1 MATLWKCLSSRP
13 SSQYFKLQYLG
24 PCQAGGATDGWD
36 KCLFWSSQESH
47 CWPGGV
53 IVSVWRRRL
62 AALVSGTGNF
72 NPRSYWICFINLSWI
87 HKVSSIQIT
96 SKRVVSGFWCS
107 FGSPILFLM
116 YISKYHCMTIWAH
129 LPRVWPPLGFLKA
142 DIQTNVSPPNP
153 GTSPLPAPSSAPSS
167 RAPHGKHKINHL
179 SLVMNSAKAISLFI
193 FSNEIV
199 IKSRLENISWGI
211 IYLWLEWLRCYLSK
225 QLNHKCIIV
234 ILNFLQ
240 KV

>member
-1 MATLWKCLSSRP
+1 MIIKSCGTKVLLSGNIMEVFEFSP
-13 SSQYFKLQYLG
+13 FLSIFQTQISG
-24 PCQAGGATDGWD
+24 PMPEGGATDGWD

-72 NPRSYWICFINLSWI
+72 NPRSYWICFINLTWI

-142 DIQTNVSPPNP
+142 DIQTNVSPPNL
-153 GTSPLPAPSSAPSS
+153 GTSPF
-167 RAPHGKHKINHL
+167 RPHHQLRPHEHL
-179 SLVMNSAKAISLFI
+179 MGNTK
-193 FSNEIV
+193 
-199 IKSRLENISWGI
+199 
-211 IYLWLEWLRCYLSK
+211 
-225 QLNHKCIIV
+225 
-234 ILNFLQ
+234 
-240 KV
+240 